1 MILHSCVYSLEISC
15 TTGHTDFTMTN
26 FFYKFK
32 GSHAKNCAGKNP
44 TKIFFFS
51 GNILISQMLT
61 AAAIAI
67 AASMVYIF
75 AEHKTPMTNGIHN
88 KRFQGLTLG
97 WSQQY
102 FSHILLTHKGLPGT
116 TTTTTKMLLYCADL
130 HRLPLF
136 ISLIEVAQLS
146 I

>member
-1 MILHSCVYSLEISC
+1 MLKIVQE
-15 TTGHTDFTMTN
+15 
-26 FFYKFK
+26 
-32 GSHAKNCAGKNP
+32 KNP
-44 TKIFFFS
+44 VKYFFS
-51 GNILISQMLT
+51 WNILISQMLT
-61 AAAIAI
+61 AAAI

-88 KRFQGLTLG
+88 KCFQGLTLG

-116 TTTTTKMLLYCADL
+116 TTTTLLLQIYTDY
-130 HRLPLF
+130 LF
-136 ISLIEVAQLS
+136 LSLIEVAQLS

>member
-1 MILHSCVYSLEISC
+1 MLKIVQE
-15 TTGHTDFTMTN
+15 
-26 FFYKFK
+26 
-32 GSHAKNCAGKNP
+32 KNP

>member
-1 MILHSCVYSLEISC
+1 MLKIVQE
-15 TTGHTDFTMTN
+15 
-26 FFYKFK
+26 
-32 GSHAKNCAGKNP
+32 KNP
-44 TKIFFFS
+44 TKIFFS

-116 TTTTTKMLLYCADL
+116 TTTTKMLLYCADL

>member
-1 MILHSCVYSLEISC
+1 MLKIVQE
-15 TTGHTDFTMTN
+15 
-26 FFYKFK
+26 
-32 GSHAKNCAGKNP
+32 KNP

-61 AAAIAI
+61 AAAI

-116 TTTTTKMLLYCADL
+116 TTTTKMLLHCADL